1 MSNDDPAH
9 WHGRLKELLA
19 RAGRME
25 EFEPKAPG
33 VPAAVRQFAPRRDR
47 MGAPTANIEIP
58 SFLKRGPRAEEHVMP
73 FGPKSLAS
81 RQGA

>member
-19 RAGRME
+19 RAGRMDE
-25 EFEPKAPG
+25 SETETPS
-33 VPAAVRQFAPRRDR
+33 VPAAVRQFAPRKAR
-47 MGAPTANIEIP
+47 MGAPPANVEIP
-58 SFLKRGPRAEEHVMP
+58 SFLKRGPRAEEDVMP
-73 FGPKSLAS
+73 FGRKSLAS